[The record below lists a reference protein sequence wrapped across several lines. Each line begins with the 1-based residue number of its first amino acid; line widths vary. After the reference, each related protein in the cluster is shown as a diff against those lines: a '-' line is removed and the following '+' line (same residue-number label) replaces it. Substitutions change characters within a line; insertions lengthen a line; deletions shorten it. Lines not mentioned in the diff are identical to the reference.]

1 MKNLFVKIESLNYTF
16 TQIDLSEKTETS
28 YRQVLFTL
36 SMQMSH
42 LFIAQR
48 SNKTTKKNKMT

>member
-1 MKNLFVKIESLNYTF
+1 MENLFVKIESLNYTF
-16 TQIDLSEKTETS
+16 TQIDLSEKTF

-42 LFIAQR
+42 PFIAQR

>member
-1 MKNLFVKIESLNYTF
+1 MKNSFVKIESLNYTF
-16 TQIDLSEKTETS
+16 TQIDLSEKTETF

-48 SNKTTKKNKMT
+48 SNKRTK